1 MERDGSGSMGP
12 GTWSIYGELQCQEAW
27 PYFAPHSKGPPSLTG
42 NRDLDQDQAE
52 TTLVPSAAHKPCS
65 PLCIQTA
72 PTVGRGGL
80 HLYRVIYF

>member
-52 TTLVPSAAHKPCS
+52 TTLVPSAAHSLAARSAFRQP
-65 PLCIQTA
+65 PRWEGAACICT
-72 PTVGRGGL
+72 G
-80 HLYRVIYF
+80 